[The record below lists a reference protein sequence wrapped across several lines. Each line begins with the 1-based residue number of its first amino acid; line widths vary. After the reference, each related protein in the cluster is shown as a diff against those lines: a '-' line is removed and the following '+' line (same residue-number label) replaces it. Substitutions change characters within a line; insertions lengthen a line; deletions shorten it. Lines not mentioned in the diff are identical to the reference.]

1 MVSIANYGLHELPP
15 VKIPL
20 KETTIGSEST
30 IKNRIDL
37 IKILLFESN
46 VRLPLLLTKINPAK
60 AIVREQ

>member
-1 MVSIANYGLHELPP
+1 MVLIANYGLHELPP

-46 VRLPLLLTKINPAK
+46 VRLPLLTKINPAK